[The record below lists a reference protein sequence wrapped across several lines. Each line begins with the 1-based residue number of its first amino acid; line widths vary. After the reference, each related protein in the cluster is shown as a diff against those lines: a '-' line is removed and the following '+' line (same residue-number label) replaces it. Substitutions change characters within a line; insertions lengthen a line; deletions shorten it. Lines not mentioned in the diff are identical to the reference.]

1 MKTKWTTAVWLLF
14 ILPVFSACSS
24 GHNAQLGDYLDDK
37 PKELHLVFS
46 KVVLEGERNQ
56 VLNRLRAGL
65 RAMEFGHNSL
75 ASRTFDKALLTIETI
90 YGGDEKAKQARAMF
104 TAEDRKVFR
113 GEPYERAMAFY
124 YRGVL
129 YLMEGDYENA
139 RASFKSGSLQD
150 TLAEKEEYQ
159 QDFALLEFL
168 EGWASHCNGNNDL
181 AQEAYASAK
190 KHASDLVVPRAK
202 DNLLVL
208 AELGYS
214 PVKYLAG
221 DHGELLEVKGN
232 SKKGPKLARVRL
244 NDGFELLAN
253 RESILQQ
260 AMDRGRREFAEV
272 LENKAKFKEAAAETA
287 DAAAAVAT
295 GATVVSTTAMQ
306 MGDLDTAR
314 TMGGVGIL
322 GSVLSLASSAA
333 SSATQTAADTRQW
346 DNLPEKVAYGSYH
359 RKDDST
365 SRPVADFGDDILP
378 THYHYGGDD
387 SCKIAWVRSQS
398 YE

>member
-1 MKTKWTTAVWLLF
+1 MKIKWTASVWLL
-14 ILPVFSACSS
+14 LVLAVLSGCST
-24 GHNAQLGDYLDDK
+24 GNQAQLAGYLEGK
-37 PKELHLVFS
+37 PKELHPVFQ

-65 RAMEFGHNSL
+65 TAMEFGYNSL
-75 ASRTFDKALLTIETI
+75 ASRTFDEALLTIETI
-90 YGGDEKAKQARAMF
+90 YGGDEKSKQARAMF

-139 RASFKSGSLQD
+139 RASFRSGSLQD

-181 AQEAYASAK
+181 ARESYSSAR
-190 KHASDLVVPRAK
+190 KHASGLVVPEAK

-221 DHGELLEVKGN
+221 DHGELLEIKGN
-232 SKKGPKLARVRL
+232 SRKGPKLARVRL
-244 NDGFELLAN
+244 NDGFELLGN
-253 RESILQQ
+253 QESILQQ
-260 AMDRGRREFAEV
+260 AMNRGRRQFAEV

-287 DAAAAVAT
+287 DTAAAVAT

-314 TMGGVGIL
+314 MMGGVGIL
-322 GSVLSLASSAA
+322 GSVLSIASSAA

-346 DNLPEKVAYGSYH
+346 DNLPEKVAYGTYN
-359 RKDDST
+359 RNNDST
-365 SRPVADFGDDILP
+365 ARPAADFGDDTPP
-378 THYHYGGDD
+378 THYRYGGDD
-387 SCKIAWVRSQS
+387 SCTVLWVRSQS
-398 YE
+398 DG

>member
-1 MKTKWTTAVWLLF
+1 MKMKWTASVWLL
-14 ILPVFSACSS
+14 LVLLVLSGCSTANQ
-24 GHNAQLGDYLDDK
+24 GQVAGYLEGK
-37 PKELHLVFS
+37 PKELHPAFR

-65 RAMEFGHNSL
+65 TAMEFGYNSL
-75 ASRTFDKALLTIETI
+75 ASKTFDEALLTIETI
-90 YGGDEKAKQARAMF
+90 YGGDEKAKQARALF

-139 RASFKSGSLQD
+139 RASFRSGSLQD

-168 EGWASHCNGNNDL
+168 EGWASHCNGNDDL
-181 AQEAYASAK
+181 ARESYASARE
-190 KHASDLVVPRAK
+190 HASGLVVPGAT

-221 DHGELLEVKGN
+221 DHGELLEIKGN
-232 SKKGPKLARVRL
+232 AKQGPGYARVRL
-244 NDGFELLAN
+244 NDGFKLLGN

-260 AMDRGRREFAEV
+260 AMDRGRRQFADV
-272 LENKAKFKEAAAETA
+272 LENKAKFKESAAEAA
-287 DAAAAVAT
+287 DTSAAVAM
-295 GATVVSTTAMQ
+295 GATMASTTAMQ
-306 MGDLDTAR
+306 MGDLDTAQV
-314 TMGGVGIL
+314 MSGVGIL
-322 GSVLSLASSAA
+322 GSVFSIASSMA

-346 DNLPEKVAYGSYH
+346 DNLPEKVAYGTYH
-359 RKDDST
+359 RNDDST
-365 SRPVADFGDDILP
+365 TRPAADFGDDTPP
-378 THYHYGGDD
+378 THYHYGGDE
-387 SCKIAWVRSQS
+387 SCKVLWVRSQS
-398 YE
+398 DE

>member
-1 MKTKWTTAVWLLF
+1 MKIKWTASVWLL
-14 ILPVFSACSS
+14 LVLTVLSGCSTGNQVQLA
-24 GHNAQLGDYLDDK
+24 GHLEGK
-37 PKELHLVFS
+37 PKELHPVFQ

-65 RAMEFGHNSL
+65 TAMEFGYNSL
-75 ASRTFDKALLTIETI
+75 ASRTFDEALLTIETI
-90 YGGDEKAKQARAMF
+90 YGGDEKSKQARAMF

-181 AQEAYASAK
+181 ARESYSSAR
-190 KHASDLVVPRAK
+190 KHASGLVVPEAK

-221 DHGELLEVKGN
+221 DHGELLEIKGN
-232 SKKGPKLARVRL
+232 SRKGPKLVRVRL
-244 NDGFELLAN
+244 NDGFELLRN
-253 RESILQQ
+253 QESILQQ
-260 AMDRGRREFAEV
+260 AMDRGRRQFAEV

-287 DAAAAVAT
+287 DTAAAVAT

-314 TMGGVGIL
+314 MMGGVGIL
-322 GSVLSLASSAA
+322 GSVLSIASSAA

-346 DNLPEKVAYGSYH
+346 DNLPEKVAYGTYH
-359 RKDDST
+359 HNNDST
-365 SRPVADFGDDILP
+365 ARPAADFGDDAPP

-387 SCKIAWVRSQS
+387 SCRVLWVRSQS
-398 YE
+398 DG